1 MIEEDYSTM
10 KLENVGQALKSY
22 FSGKPIWQALMP
34 LDIVFL
40 GVPLLLNLLTLCTV
54 NIGFLSSLTLYLLI
68 VGVLLA
74 FANAHYMFLMGAF
87 GLQAL
92 FQLIYLIKA
101 LASYGHYLSSSALI
115 GLIVYGLLTWG
126 CFTKL
131 TVSK

>member
-1 MIEEDYSTM
+1 M

-87 GLQAL
+87 GLQVRAIL
-92 FQLIYLIKA
+92 RPTFSNSWA
-101 LASYGHYLSSSALI
+101 DSYCSS
-115 GLIVYGLLTWG
+115 
-126 CFTKL
+126 
-131 TVSK
+131 

>member
-1 MIEEDYSTM
+1 M

-54 NIGFLSSLTLYLLI
+54 NIGFLSSLTMYLLI

-87 GLQAL
+87 GAAGAVPADLSDQSTGQATAT
-92 FQLIYLIKA
+92 ICPA
-101 LASYGHYLSSSALI
+101 
-115 GLIVYGLLTWG
+115 VR
-126 CFTKL
+126 
-131 TVSK
+131 